1 MSTLQFMGK
10 SISFKGKGYQ
20 MKAKLWKAQKV
31 LAYQGGFL
39 SRLDSKILTQ
49 LNI

>member
-10 SISFKGKGYQ
+10 SISFSGKGYQ
-20 MKAKLWKAQKV
+20 MKAKV

-39 SRLDSKILTQ
+39 SRLDSRILTQ